1 MAAPNYAFAKKQRE
15 LAKKK
20 KNEEKLRK
28 KTGKTED
35 GDSAGQ
41 PEGGAPQPPK
51 PQGS

>member
-1 MAAPNYAFAKKQRE
+1 MARTNYSFNKRQRE

-20 KNEEKLRK
+20 KNEEQLRK
-28 KTGKTED
+28 KTGKPED